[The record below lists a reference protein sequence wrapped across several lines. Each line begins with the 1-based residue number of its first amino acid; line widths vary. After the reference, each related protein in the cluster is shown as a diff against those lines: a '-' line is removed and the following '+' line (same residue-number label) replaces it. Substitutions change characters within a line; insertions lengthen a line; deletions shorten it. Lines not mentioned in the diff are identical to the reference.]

1 MPLPALLSRRK
12 LNVHKNTFGHILI
25 LAGSRNMLGAAALA
39 GLSAMRAGA
48 GLVTLGIPQGL
59 NATVQKKISSVIM
72 TRPLKET
79 SQQTISLGAYTQL
92 KKSLK
97 SYQALAIGPGLSQNA
112 NTRKFILKIIGSAA
126 QPIVIDADALNA
138 LAGNLKV
145 LTKTAAPKIL
155 TPHPGEMARLTGW
168 KKNDIEKN
176 RKEVAMS
183 FAKKHNCVLLLK
195 GHRTIVAA
203 PDGKTY
209 LNKSGNPGMATA
221 GSGDMLTGM
230 LAAFL
235 GQGLPVFDAAK
246 WGAYLHGKAGDLAAK
261 QQTRTAMITT
271 DIIENIPNAFKTIR

>member
-72 TRPLKET
+72 TWPLKET
-79 SQQTISLGAYTQL
+79 PQQTISLEAYAQL

-168 KKNDIEKN
+168 KK
-176 RKEVAMS
+176 
-183 FAKKHNCVLLLK
+183 
-195 GHRTIVAA
+195 TI
-203 PDGKTY
+203 
-209 LNKSGNPGMATA
+209 
-221 GSGDMLTGM
+221 
-230 LAAFL
+230 
-235 GQGLPVFDAAK
+235 
-246 WGAYLHGKAGDLAAK
+246 
-261 QQTRTAMITT
+261 
-271 DIIENIPNAFKTIR
+271 